1 MCWTFLQEYWTKNI
15 DSFKEDF
22 HERGSFRAHR
32 SWRDG
37 HGARK
42 NAAFLRARRPSVRC
56 RHHQRSA
63 QSRAARAP
71 RRVGCARFRHS
82 CGDVRQRADRR
93 GVDCH
98 AAQAARSAGCG
109 GVPRRR
115 ARFARKADGR
125 FHTGGPSAKRG
136 SGQEWQG
143 IRRHVQSAHQPRLSE
158 NEAVD

>member
-56 RHHQRSA
+56 RQPPAKRTKPSCWRCPARRMCAFSPRLRRCTHSGLIDAVLIATPHRLHVQQA
-63 QSRAARAP
+63 VEAFRA
-71 RRVGCARFRHS
+71 
-82 CGDVRQRADRR
+82 GD
-93 GVDCH
+93 
-98 AAQAARSAGCG
+98 
-109 GVPRRR
+109 

-125 FHTGGPSAKRG
+125 FHTGGSPAETRKRTRVAGRSAPC
-136 SGQEWQG
+136 S
-143 IRRHVQSAHQPRLSE
+143 ISAPTPLIGK
-158 NEAVD
+158 